1 MANFELSTRAGRKA
15 ARKALK
21 RRLARTDFPT
31 DEKGWKWFC
40 DYRIDIDT
48 RNQNRAARNLEYWKK
63 VKAGEHLVAAMAKV
77 DATTQLMAEAE
88 AAKKEVEA
96 LKAQLAAL
104 QQPKPTEPAP
114 TQPKS

>member
-1 MANFELSTRAGRKA
+1 MANNFDLSTRAGRKA

-21 RRLARTDFPT
+21 RRLARTDFPS

-40 DYRIDIDT
+40 DYRIDIET
-48 RNQNRAARNLEYWKK
+48 RNQNRATRNLEYWKK

-77 DATTQLMAEAE
+77 DATTELL
-88 AAKKEVEA
+88 AKTEQQAKELEA

-104 QQPKPTEPAP
+104 QAPK
-114 TQPKS
+114 Q